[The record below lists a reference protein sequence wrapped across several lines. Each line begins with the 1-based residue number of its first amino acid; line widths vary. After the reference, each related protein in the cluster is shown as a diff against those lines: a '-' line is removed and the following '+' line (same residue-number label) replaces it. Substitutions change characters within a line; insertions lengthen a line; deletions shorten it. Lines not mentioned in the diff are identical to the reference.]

1 MRKLLIVFGILMLV
15 FGVAIYALNKLTID
29 YAFIPETEDLQKG
42 ERKSRI
48 TSLSDGSDMG
58 TPEQI
63 ELGRK
68 LFYEETFGN
77 EVFFTDILGMFNGAL
92 TLGNIGKAILKLNGE
107 GTNNL
112 RVEAYRD
119 FSAGHVKIKKGDL
132 IDTGL
137 DVAKGAKTPVGIK
150 VVFDEGR
157 LKAGVSCA
165 ACHATVDSKGK
176 IIEGVPN
183 SDLQIGLS
191 LAMGTNT
198 ASYFTHTELEDIKK
212 YITEHSM
219 NVETSKGTKEALPDI
234 DKFEAFVD
242 SEIIKWPAGSNDTTI
257 DLHNNTVQIPDAMTN
272 GDGPFGWSGQGQIGP
287 FNGISAA
294 INNAHSQNM
303 DAVSASEISEPTM
316 NIDKEVYLGTVLQNA
331 SNPKYRY
338 EKKTKQ
344 KPSDFFAKVDPTPGV
359 PGVNRLT
366 KSPTYPKTS
375 YMTSVG
381 LLSSSAGYKVYEQMN
396 AMSAYMNSL
405 TPVPSGIKKQ
415 TEKVEEGKRVFTKA
429 GCISCHAGTFA
440 TSNKLIPT
448 EQLKTNPS
456 RALGFSPLGKYH
468 DRPKVYEDG
477 TPVPLPENP
486 VSKEVKVS
494 AEQEKLL
501 QLAWGFTNTKGA
513 YKTIS
518 LYNLSRSA
526 PYLHDGGVAVGENG
540 ELGVS
545 QTILRGNKADPYQ
558 SLKAMIDSKL
568 REKVIESNTAN
579 KDLST
584 ANVTGIGHEIWVDQT
599 TGFTEVEQDALIH
612 YLLTLTD

>member
-1 MRKLLIVFGILMLV
+1 MRKLLVVFGVIMLI
-15 FGVAIYALNKLTID
+15 FGVAIYTLTNVSID
-29 YAFIPETEDLQKG
+29 YAFVPEAEDVRKP
-42 ERKSRI
+42 EKKSRI
-48 TSLSDGSDMG
+48 ASVSNGVEMG
-58 TPEQI
+58 TSEQI

-77 EVFFTDILGMFNGAL
+77 EVFFSDILGMFNGAL

-107 GTNNL
+107 STNNL
-112 RVEAYRD
+112 QVEAYKD
-119 FSAGHVKIKKGDL
+119 FSAGDFHIKKGDL

-165 ACHATVDSKGK
+165 ACHATVDAKGK

-198 ASYFTHTELEDIKK
+198 ASYFTHTELEDIKD
-212 YITEHSM
+212 YISKSSTQI
-219 NVETSKGTKEALPDI
+219 ETSTGGKESLPDI
-234 DKFEAFVD
+234 EKFEKFVD
-242 SEIIKWPAGSNDTTI
+242 AEIIKWPAGSNDTTI
-257 DLHNNTVQIPDAMTN
+257 DLHNNPVQVPDAMTN
-272 GDGPFGWSGQGQIGP
+272 GDRPFGWSGQGQIGP

-303 DAVSASEISEPTM
+303 DAVSASEISKYTM
-316 NIDKEVYLGTVLQNA
+316 KIDKEIYLGTLLQNA
-331 SNPKYRY
+331 ANPKYRY
-338 EKKTKQ
+338 DGKSSQ
-344 KPSDFFAKVDPTPGV
+344 KPSDFFAQVDPTPGV

-381 LLSSSAGYKVYEQMN
+381 VLSSSPGYKIYEQLN

-405 TPVPSGIKKQ
+405 SPVPSGLQKDN
-415 TEKVEEGKRVFTKA
+415 EKAEEGERVFTKA
-429 GCISCHAGTFA
+429 GCISCHAGPFA
-440 TSNKLIPT
+440 SSNKLIPV
-448 EQLKTNPS
+448 EELKTNSS
-456 RALGFSPLGKYH
+456 RAKGFSPLKDYH
-468 DRPKVYEDG
+468 DVPKVYEEG
-477 TPVPLPENP
+477 LPVPLPENP
-486 VSKEVKVS
+486 KVNVIKTTH
-494 AEQEKLL
+494 EQEQLL
-501 QLAWGFTNTKGA
+501 QLAWGFSNTKGA

-526 PYLHDGGVAVGENG
+526 PYLHDGGVAVGPNG
-540 ELGVS
+540 EVGVS
-545 QTILRGNKADPYQ
+545 ETILQGKLPDPYH
-558 SLKAMIDSKL
+558 SLKAMVDTRL
-568 REKVIESNTAN
+568 REKVIESNAKN
-579 KDLST
+579 KNIST
-584 ANVTGIGHEIWVDQT
+584 ANVTGKGHSFWVDET
-599 TGFTEVEQDALIH
+599 TGFSESEQDALIH

>member
-15 FGVAIYALNKLTID
+15 FGIAIYALNNLTID
-29 YAFIPETEDLQKG
+29 YAFIPEREDLQKA
-42 ERKSRI
+42 EKRSRI
-48 TSLSDGSDMG
+48 AALSNDTDMG

-77 EVFFTDILGMFNGAL
+77 EVFFTDILGMFNGAF

-112 RVEAYRD
+112 QVEAYRD
-119 FSAGHVKIKKGDL
+119 FSAGQVKIKKGDL

-183 SDLQIGLS
+183 SDLQVGLA

-212 YITEHSM
+212 YISEQSIEI
-219 NVETSKGTKEALPDI
+219 ETSKGTKEALPDI
-234 DKFEAFVD
+234 DKFETFVD

-257 DLHNNTVQIPDAMTN
+257 DLHNNPVQTPDAMTN
-272 GDGPFGWSGQGQIGP
+272 GDGPFGWSGQGQLGP
-287 FNGISAA
+287 FKGISAA

-338 EKKTKQ
+338 EEKSKQ
-344 KPSDFFAKVDPTPGV
+344 KPSEFFAKVDPTPGV

-405 TPVPSGIKKQ
+405 TPVPSGIKKH
-415 TEKVEEGKRVFTKA
+415 TKKVEEGKRVFSKA

-448 EQLKTNPS
+448 EELKTNPS
-456 RALGFSPLGKYH
+456 RALGFAPLKKYN
-468 DRPKVYEDG
+468 DRPRVYEDE
-477 TPVPLPENP
+477 TPVPLPKNP
-486 VSKEVKVS
+486 VSKEIKVS

-545 QTILRGNKADPYQ
+545 QTTLKGNSADPYQ
-558 SLKAMIDSKL
+558 SLKAMVDSKL
-568 REKVIESNTAN
+568 REKVIESNSTN

-584 ANVTGIGHEIWVDQT
+584 ANVTGEGHEFWVDET

>member
-1 MRKLLIVFGILMLV
+1 MRKLLIVFGVIMLI
-15 FGVAIYALNKLTID
+15 FGVAIYAMTNVTID
-29 YAFIPETEDLQKG
+29 YAFVPDNEDIREAEKRTKIASMSNDV
-42 ERKSRI
+42 E
-48 TSLSDGSDMG
+48 MG

-77 EVFFTDILGMFNGAL
+77 EVFFSDILGMFNGPL

-112 RVEAYRD
+112 QVEAYED
-119 FSAGHVKIKKGDL
+119 FSAGDINIKKGEL
-132 IDTGL
+132 FDTGL
-137 DVAKGAKTPVGIK
+137 DVAKGAKTPVGFK

-176 IIEGVPN
+176 IMEGVPN
-183 SDLQIGLS
+183 TDLQIGLS

-198 ASYFTHTELEDIKK
+198 AAYFTHTELEDIKR
-212 YITEHSM
+212 YISQHSM
-219 NVETSKGTKEALPDI
+219 EVDTSDGTKASLPDTE
-234 DKFEAFVD
+234 KFEKFVD
-242 SEIIKWPAGSNDTTI
+242 AEIIKWPAGSNDTTI
-257 DLHNNTVQIPDAMTN
+257 DLHNNPVQIPDAMTN
-272 GDGPFGWSGQGQIGP
+272 GDRPFGWSGQGQIGP

-303 DAVSASEISEPTM
+303 DAVSASEISKYTLK
-316 NIDKEVYLGTVLQNA
+316 IDKEVYLGSILQNA
-331 SNPKYRY
+331 ANPKYRY
-338 EKKTKQ
+338 DGKSSQ

-381 LLSSSAGYKVYEQMN
+381 VLSSSPGYKVYEQLN

-405 TPVPSGIKKQ
+405 SPVPSGIQKNN
-415 TEKVEEGKRVFTKA
+415 EKAEKGERVFTKA
-429 GCISCHAGTFA
+429 GCISCHAGRFA
-440 TSNKLIPT
+440 TSNKLIPV
-448 EQLKTNPS
+448 EELKTNGS
-456 RALGFSPLGKYH
+456 RAKGFSGLKSYH
-468 DRPKVYEDG
+468 DVPKVYEEG
-477 TPVPLPENP
+477 TKVPLPENP
-486 VSKEVKVS
+486 KSKVIHTTP
-494 AEQEKLL
+494 EQEQLL
-501 QLAWGFTNTKGA
+501 RLAWGFTETKGA

-526 PYLHDGGVAVGENG
+526 PYLHDGGVSVGANG
-540 ELGVS
+540 EIGVTE
-545 QTILRGNKADPYQ
+545 TILQGKLPDPYQ
-558 SLKAMIDSKL
+558 SLKAMVDSRL

-579 KDLST
+579 NDLST
-584 ANVTGIGHEIWVDQT
+584 ANVSGKGHSFWVDET
-599 TGFTEVEQDALIH
+599 TGFSESEQDALIH
-612 YLLTLTD
+612 YLLTITD

>member
-1 MRKLLIVFGILMLV
+1 MRKLLIL
-15 FGVAIYALNKLTID
+15 FGVIMLIFGVVIYTLTNVSFD
-29 YAFIPETEDLQKG
+29 YAFVPEAEDV
-42 ERKSRI
+42 RKSEKKSKI
-48 TSLSDGSDMG
+48 ASVSNGGEMG
-58 TPEQI
+58 TSEQI

-77 EVFFTDILGMFNGAL
+77 EVFFSDILGMFNGAL

-107 GTNNL
+107 STNNL
-112 RVEAYRD
+112 QVEAYKD
-119 FSAGHVKIKKGDL
+119 FSAGDFHIKKGDL

-165 ACHATVDSKGK
+165 ACHATVDAKGK
-176 IIEGVPN
+176 IMEGVPN
-183 SDLQIGLS
+183 TDLQIGLA

-198 ASYFTHTELEDIKK
+198 ASYFTHTELEDIKD
-212 YITEHSM
+212 YISQSSTQI
-219 NVETSKGTKEALPDI
+219 ETSTGGKEFLPDI
-234 DKFEAFVD
+234 EKFEKFVD
-242 SEIIKWPAGSNDTTI
+242 AEIIKWPAGSNDTTI
-257 DLHNNTVQIPDAMTN
+257 DLHNNPVQIPDAMTN
-272 GDGPFGWSGQGQIGP
+272 GDRPFGWSGQGQIGP

-303 DAVSASEISEPTM
+303 DAVSASEISKYTM
-316 NIDKEVYLGTVLQNA
+316 KIDKEVYLGTVLQNA

-338 EKKTKQ
+338 DGKSSQ

-381 LLSSSAGYKVYEQMN
+381 VLSSSPGYKIYEQLN

-405 TPVPSGIKKQ
+405 SPVPSGLQKDN
-415 TEKVEEGKRVFTKA
+415 EKAEEGERVFTKA
-429 GCISCHAGTFA
+429 GCISCHAGAFA
-440 TSNKLIPT
+440 TSNKLIPL
-448 EQLKTNPS
+448 EELKTNGS
-456 RALGFSPLGKYH
+456 RAKGFSPLKDYH
-468 DRPKVYEDG
+468 DVPKVYEEG

-486 VSKEVKVS
+486 KVNVIKTTP
-494 AEQEKLL
+494 EQEQLL
-501 QLAWGFTNTKGA
+501 QLAWGFSNTKGA

-526 PYLHDGGVAVGENG
+526 PYLHDGGVAVGPNG
-540 ELGVS
+540 EVGVTE
-545 QTILRGNKADPYQ
+545 TILQGKLPDPYH
-558 SLKAMIDSKL
+558 SLKAMVDSRL
-568 REKVIESNTAN
+568 REIVIESNATN
-579 KDLST
+579 KSLFS
-584 ANVTGIGHEIWVDQT
+584 ANVTGEGHSFWVDET
-599 TGFTEVEQDALIH
+599 TGFSKSEQDALIH

>member
-1 MRKLLIVFGILMLV
+1 MRKLLILFGVIMLI
-15 FGVAIYALNKLTID
+15 FGVAIYTLTNVSMD
-29 YAFIPETEDLQKG
+29 YAFVPEAEDVREPEK
-42 ERKSRI
+42 KSKI
-48 TSLSDGSDMG
+48 ASVSNEVEMG

-77 EVFFTDILGMFNGAL
+77 EVFFSDILGMFNGTL
-92 TLGNIGKAILKLNGE
+92 TIGNIGKAILKLNGE

-112 RVEAYRD
+112 RVEAYKD
-119 FSAGHVKIKKGDL
+119 FSAGDFSIKKGDL

-137 DVAKGAKTPVGIK
+137 DVAKGAKTPIGFK

-165 ACHATVDSKGK
+165 ACHATVDEKGK
-176 IIEGVPN
+176 ILEGVPN
-183 SDLQIGLS
+183 TDLQIGLA

-198 ASYFTHTELEDIKK
+198 ASYFTHTELEDIKE
-212 YITEHSM
+212 YISQSS
-219 NVETSKGTKEALPDI
+219 VQIETSDGIKDALPDI
-234 DKFEAFVD
+234 DTFEKFVD
-242 SEIIKWPAGSNDTTI
+242 AEIIKWPAGSNDTTI
-257 DLHNNTVQIPDAMTN
+257 DLHNNPVQIPDAMTN
-272 GDGPFGWSGQGQIGP
+272 GDFPFGWSGQGQIGP

-303 DAVSASEISEPTM
+303 DAVSASEISKYTM
-316 NIDKEVYLGTVLQNA
+316 KIDKEVYLGTVLQNA
-331 SNPKYRY
+331 ANPKYRY
-338 EKKTKQ
+338 DGKSSE

-381 LLSSSAGYKVYEQMN
+381 VLSSSPGYKIYEQLN

-405 TPVPSGIKKQ
+405 SPVPSGKQ
-415 TEKVEEGKRVFTKA
+415 KDSEKAKVGERVFSKA

-440 TSNKLIPT
+440 TSNKLISV
-448 EQLKTNPS
+448 EELNTNGS
-456 RALGFSPLGKYH
+456 RAKGFMALKKYH
-468 DRPKVYEDG
+468 DEPKVYEEG

-486 VSKEVKVS
+486 KINVIKTTP
-494 AEQEKLL
+494 EQEQLL

-526 PYLHDGGVAVGENG
+526 PYLHDGGVAVGSNG
-540 ELGVS
+540 EVGVAE
-545 QTILRGNKADPYQ
+545 TILKGKLPDPYH
-558 SLKAMIDSKL
+558 SLKAMVDSRL
-568 REKVIESNTAN
+568 REKVIESNAKN
-579 KDLST
+579 KSLST
-584 ANVTGIGHEIWVDQT
+584 ANVTGKGHSFWVDQT
-599 TGFTEVEQDALIH
+599 TGFSESEQDALIH